1 LEAGALDP
9 GLDALTTYKEYLHFL
24 MLTDVSI
31 PTEVAVMPVIKKQFI
46 RKLNILLVSS
56 CLIPSIVNGQN
67 IEDGEW
73 GYFGGDNKFNRYSPL
88 DLINANNVDQLSI
101 VWRRDATAASL
112 RDDYNGMGFEKN
124 LRSTPLLIDGVL
136 YAPNIFGLVEAFD
149 PATGE
154 TVWTQEPYQQT
165 LLEAAGISSRGI
177 AHWQQGIDRRLMVVR
192 GSYLYALNPQTG
204 EPFPDFGREE
214 PGRVNLAYS
223 AANANNFALTTSPL
237 VIGNTAV
244 IGGFLNGAGDGG
256 SRKEAAPENIRGFD
270 VRTGELKWEF
280 NVVPQAGEFG
290 YDTWE
295 EGSAEWSGDIGSWC
309 CLSADNELG
318 IVYVPLGAPTSAYYG
333 GHRPGDNLYANS
345 LVALDAETGK
355 RIWHFQMIHHDLWE
369 YDNSSPPILGDITVN
384 GRSIKA
390 VMQANKNGFVYVFDR
405 TNGEPVW
412 PIVETPVPQSIVEGE
427 ATSATQ
433 PIPSKPPAFDRQGIT
448 LDDLIDFTPALRNQ
462 ALELVDN
469 FTLGPLYTPPSPW
482 IEGGNQG
489 TLTLPNTWG
498 AGNWNTGAF
507 DPETGMYFA
516 VSYTKTDN
524 LGIAPTT
531 SDSATMTH
539 TIAQG
544 SPNAPAIQGL
554 PLVKPP
560 YGRVTA
566 LNMNTGELEW
576 SVANGDG
583 ARDHPLLRDLDL
595 PPLGIPNRPA
605 PLVTKSLLFVG
616 EGSDAVVGT
625 VPGGG
630 GAYDGPDTG
639 YDESWRWGTLFRA
652 YDKSSGITVFE
663 IDLAA
668 GTTGAPMTY
677 MHEGK
682 QYIVVAVSS
691 RATDPE
697 WIALG
702 LSE

>member
-1 LEAGALDP
+1 
-9 GLDALTTYKEYLHFL
+9 

-88 DLINANNVDQLSI
+88 DLINTNNVDQLNI
-101 VWRRDATAASL
+101 VWHRDATAASL

-390 VMQANKNGFVYVFDR
+390 VMQANKNGFVYVFNR

-583 ARDHPLLRDLDL
+583 PRDHPLLRDLDL

-605 PLVTKSLLFVG
+605 PLATKSLLFVG

-630 GAYDGPDTG
+630 SAYDGPDTG

-652 YDKSSGITVFE
+652 YDKSSGNTIFE
-663 IDLAA
+663 IDLSA

-677 MHEGK
+677 MYEGK
-682 QYIVVAVSS
+682 QYIVVAISS
-691 RATDPE
+691 RATEPE
-697 WIALG
+697 WVALG
-702 LSE
+702 LSQ

>member
-1 LEAGALDP
+1 
-9 GLDALTTYKEYLHFL
+9 
-24 MLTDVSI
+24 
-31 PTEVAVMPVIKKQFI
+31 MPVIKKQFI

-56 CLIPSIVNGQN
+56 CLIPSMVNGQN

-88 DLINANNVDQLSI
+88 DLINTNNVDQLSI
-101 VWRRDATAASL
+101 VWHRDATAASL

-384 GRSIKA
+384 DRSIKA

-583 ARDHPLLRDLDL
+583 ARNHPLLRDLDL

-652 YDKSSGITVFE
+652 YDKSSGNTVFE

>member
-1 LEAGALDP
+1 
-9 GLDALTTYKEYLHFL
+9 
-24 MLTDVSI
+24 
-31 PTEVAVMPVIKKQFI
+31 MPEKKNQLI
-46 RKLNILLVSS
+46 RKLSLLLVQIS
-56 CLIPSIVNGQN
+56 LIIQIAEGQT
-67 IEDGEW
+67 IEEGDW
-73 GYFGGDNKFNRYSPL
+73 HYFGGDNKFNRYSPL
-88 DLINANNVDQLSI
+88 DQINANNVGQIKI
-101 VWRRDATAASL
+101 VWRKDATAAWL
-112 RDDYNGMGFEKN
+112 QDDYDGLGSTKN
-124 LRSTPLLIDGVL
+124 LRSTPLLIDDVL
-136 YAPNIFGLVEAFD
+136 YAQNIFGLVEAFD

-154 TVWTQEPYQQT
+154 TIWTQDPYQQP

-177 AHWQQGIDRRLMVVR
+177 AHWQRGIDQRLMTVR

-204 EPFPDFGREE
+204 ETFPGFGREE

-223 AANANNFALTTSPL
+223 AENANNFALTTSPL
-237 VIGNTAV
+237 VIGNTAI

-256 SRKEAAPENIRGFD
+256 NRKEAAPENIRGFD
-270 VRTGELKWEF
+270 VRTGELRWEF
-280 NVVPQAGEFG
+280 NVVPRPGEFG
-290 YDTWE
+290 YDTWGD
-295 EGSAEWSGDIGSWC
+295 GSAEWSGDIGSWC

-333 GHRPGDNLYANS
+333 GHRPGDNLFANS
-345 LVALDAETGK
+345 LLALNAETGE
-355 RIWHFQMIHHDLWE
+355 RVWHFQMIHHDLWE

-384 GRSIKA
+384 GRTIKA

-412 PIVETPVPQSIVEGE
+412 PIIETPVPQSIVEGE

-433 PIPSKPPAFDRQGIT
+433 PIPTKPPAFDRQGIA
-448 LDDLIDFTPALRNQ
+448 LHDLIDFTPALRNQ
-462 ALELVDN
+462 ALELVDK

-583 ARDHPLLRDLDL
+583 PRDHPLLRDLDL

-616 EGSDAVVGT
+616 EGSDAVIGT

-630 GAYDGPDTG
+630 NAYDGPATA

-652 YDKSSGITVFE
+652 YDKSSGNTVFE
-663 IDLAA
+663 IDLSA

-691 RATDPE
+691 RATEPE

-702 LSE
+702 LSQ

>member
-1 LEAGALDP
+1 
-9 GLDALTTYKEYLHFL
+9 

-56 CLIPSIVNGQN
+56 CLIPSMVNGQN

-88 DLINANNVDQLSI
+88 DLINTNNVDQLNI
-101 VWRRDATAASL
+101 VWHRDATAASL

-223 AANANNFALTTSPL
+223 SANANNFALTTSPL

-384 GRSIKA
+384 GRTIKA

-507 DPETGMYFA
+507 DPETGIYFA

-576 SVANGDG
+576 SIANGDG

>member
-1 LEAGALDP
+1 
-9 GLDALTTYKEYLHFL
+9 

-73 GYFGGDNKFNRYSPL
+73 RYFGGDNKFNRYSPL
-88 DLINANNVDQLSI
+88 DLINTNNVDQLSI
-101 VWRRDATAASL
+101 VWHRDATAASL

-384 GRSIKA
+384 GRTIKA

-405 TNGEPVW
+405 TNGESVW

-576 SVANGDG
+576 SIANGDG

-652 YDKSSGITVFE
+652 YDKSSGNTVFE

>member
-1 LEAGALDP
+1 
-9 GLDALTTYKEYLHFL
+9 

-56 CLIPSIVNGQN
+56 CLIPSMVNGQN

-88 DLINANNVDQLSI
+88 DLINTNNVDQLSI
-101 VWRRDATAASL
+101 VWHRDATAASL

-507 DPETGMYFA
+507 DPETGIYFA

>member
-1 LEAGALDP
+1 
-9 GLDALTTYKEYLHFL
+9 

-56 CLIPSIVNGQN
+56 CLIPSMVNGQN

-88 DLINANNVDQLSI
+88 DLINTNNVDQLSI
-101 VWRRDATAASL
+101 VWHRDATAASL

-384 GRSIKA
+384 DRTIKA

-576 SVANGDG
+576 SIANGDG

-630 GAYDGPDTG
+630 SAYDGPDTG

-652 YDKSSGITVFE
+652 YDKSSGNTVFE

>member
-1 LEAGALDP
+1 
-9 GLDALTTYKEYLHFL
+9 

-56 CLIPSIVNGQN
+56 CLIPSMVNGQN

-88 DLINANNVDQLSI
+88 DLINTNNVDQLSI
-101 VWRRDATAASL
+101 VWHRDATAASL

-237 VIGNTAV
+237 VIGNTTV

-345 LVALDAETGK
+345 LVALDAKTGK

-384 GRSIKA
+384 GRTIKA

>member
-1 LEAGALDP
+1 
-9 GLDALTTYKEYLHFL
+9 

-88 DLINANNVDQLSI
+88 DLINTNNVDQLSI
-101 VWRRDATAASL
+101 VWHRDATAASL

-576 SVANGDG
+576 SVANGVG

-595 PPLGIPNRPA
+595 APLGIPNRPA

-652 YDKSSGITVFE
+652 YDKSSGNTVFE

>member
-1 LEAGALDP
+1 
-9 GLDALTTYKEYLHFL
+9 

-56 CLIPSIVNGQN
+56 CLIPSMVNGQN

-88 DLINANNVDQLSI
+88 DLINTNNVDQLSI
-101 VWRRDATAASL
+101 VWHRDATAASL

-192 GSYLYALNPQTG
+192 GSYLYALNLQTG

-583 ARDHPLLRDLDL
+583 ARNHPLLRDLDL

-652 YDKSSGITVFE
+652 YDKSSGNTVFE

>member
-1 LEAGALDP
+1 MLE
-9 GLDALTTYKEYLHFL
+9 
-24 MLTDVSI
+24 
-31 PTEVAVMPVIKKQFI
+31 KKNQLI
-46 RKLNILLVSS
+46 RKLSLLLVSIS
-56 CLIPSIVNGQN
+56 LIIRIAEGQT
-67 IEDGEW
+67 IEEGAW
-73 GYFGGDNKFNRYSPL
+73 HYFGGDNKFNRYSPL
-88 DLINANNVDQLSI
+88 DQINANNVGQLKI
-101 VWRRDATAASL
+101 VWRKDATAAWL
-112 RDDYNGMGFEKN
+112 QDDYDGLGSTKN

-136 YAPNIFGLVEAFD
+136 YAQNIFGLVEAFD

-154 TVWTQEPYQQT
+154 TIWTQEPYQQT

-177 AHWQQGIDRRLMVVR
+177 AYWQRGIDQRLMTVR

-204 EPFPDFGREE
+204 ETFPDFGREE

-223 AANANNFALTTSPL
+223 AENANNFALTTSPL

-256 SRKEAAPENIRGFD
+256 NRKEAAPENIRGFD
-270 VRTGELKWEF
+270 VRTGELRWEF
-280 NVVPQAGEFG
+280 NVVPRPGEFG
-290 YDTWE
+290 YDTWGD
-295 EGSAEWSGDIGSWC
+295 GSAEWSGDIGSWC

-333 GHRPGDNLYANS
+333 GHRPGDNLFANS
-345 LVALDAETGK
+345 LLALDAETGE
-355 RIWHFQMIHHDLWE
+355 RVWHFQMIHHDLWE

-412 PIVETPVPQSIVEGE
+412 PIIETPVPQSIVEGE

-433 PIPSKPPAFDRQGIT
+433 PIPTKPPAFDRQGIA

-462 ALELVDN
+462 ALELVDK

-544 SPNAPAIQGL
+544 SPNAPAIQGI

-583 ARDHPLLRDLDL
+583 PRDHPLLRDLDL

-605 PLVTKSLLFVG
+605 PLVTKSFLFVG
-616 EGSDAVVGT
+616 EGSDAVIGT
-625 VPGGG
+625 VPGGS
-630 GAYDGPDTG
+630 GAYDGPATG

-652 YDKSSGITVFE
+652 YDKSSGNTVFE
-663 IDLAA
+663 IDLSA

-691 RATDPE
+691 RATEPE

-702 LSE
+702 LSQ

>member
-1 LEAGALDP
+1 
-9 GLDALTTYKEYLHFL
+9 

-462 ALELVDN
+462 ALELVDK

>member
-1 LEAGALDP
+1 MLER
-9 GLDALTTYKEYLHFL
+9 KN
-24 MLTDVSI
+24 
-31 PTEVAVMPVIKKQFI
+31 QFI
-46 RKLNILLVSS
+46 RKLSILLVSIG
-56 CLIPSIVNGQN
+56 LITRIAEGQT
-67 IEDGEW
+67 IEEGAW
-73 GYFGGDNKFNRYSPL
+73 RYFGGDNKFNRYSPL
-88 DLINANNVDQLSI
+88 DQINANNIGQLSI
-101 VWRRDATAASL
+101 VWRRDATAAGL
-112 RDDYNGMGFEKN
+112 RGDYDGLGFTKN
-124 LRSTPLLIDGVL
+124 LRSTPLLINGVL

-154 TVWTQEPYQQT
+154 TLWTQEPYQQT

-177 AHWQQGIDRRLMVVR
+177 AHWQQGIDQRLMVVR

-204 EPFPDFGREE
+204 ETFPDFGREE

-223 AANANNFALTTSPL
+223 AENANNFALTTSPL

-256 SRKEAAPENIRGFD
+256 NRKEAAPENIRGFD
-270 VRTGELKWEF
+270 VRTGELRWEF
-280 NVVPQAGEFG
+280 NVVPRPGEVG
-290 YDTWE
+290 YATWGD
-295 EGSAEWSGDIGSWC
+295 GSAEWYGDIGSWC

-333 GHRPGDNLYANS
+333 GHRPGDNLFANS
-345 LVALDAETGK
+345 LLALDAETGE
-355 RIWHFQMIHHDLWE
+355 RVWHFQMIHHDLWE
-369 YDNSSPPILGDITVN
+369 YDNASPPILGDITVN
-384 GRSIKA
+384 GRTIKA

-412 PIVETPVPQSIVEGE
+412 PIIERPVPQSNVEGE
-427 ATSATQ
+427 ASSATQ
-433 PIPSKPPAFDRQGIT
+433 PIPTKPPAFDRQGIT

-462 ALELVDN
+462 ALELIDN
-469 FTLGPLYTPPSPW
+469 FTIGQLYTPPSPW
-482 IEGGNQG
+482 IEDGNQG
-489 TLTLPNTWG
+489 TLTVPDAWG
-498 AGNWNTGAF
+498 TGNWNTGAF

-516 VSYTKTDN
+516 VSYTNPGN
-524 LGIAPTT
+524 LGIAPTN
-531 SDSATMTH
+531 SDFATMTH
-539 TIAQG
+539 AIPQEA
-544 SPNAPAIQGL
+544 PNAPTIQGI

-576 SVANGDG
+576 SVPNGDG
-583 ARDHPLLRDLDL
+583 PRNHPLLRDLGL

-625 VPGGG
+625 VPGSG
-630 GAYDGPDTG
+630 GAYDDPDTG
-639 YDESWRWGTLFRA
+639 YNESWRWGTLFRA
-652 YDKSSGITVFE
+652 YDKSSGNTVFE
-663 IDLAA
+663 IDLSA

-691 RATDPE
+691 RATEPE

-702 LSE
+702 LSQ

>member
-1 LEAGALDP
+1 MLE
-9 GLDALTTYKEYLHFL
+9 
-24 MLTDVSI
+24 
-31 PTEVAVMPVIKKQFI
+31 KKNQLI
-46 RKLNILLVSS
+46 RKLSLLLVSIS
-56 CLIPSIVNGQN
+56 LIIQIAEGQT
-67 IEDGEW
+67 IEEGAW
-73 GYFGGDNKFNRYSPL
+73 HYFGGDNKFNRYSPL
-88 DLINANNVDQLSI
+88 DQINANNVDQLRI
-101 VWRRDATAASL
+101 VWRKDATAAWL
-112 RDDYNGMGFEKN
+112 QDDYDGLGSTKN

-136 YAPNIFGLVEAFD
+136 YAQNIFGLVEAFD

-154 TVWTQEPYQQT
+154 TIWTQEPYQQT

-177 AHWQQGIDRRLMVVR
+177 AHWQRGIDQRLMTVR

-204 EPFPDFGREE
+204 ETFPDFGREE

-223 AANANNFALTTSPL
+223 AENANNFALTTSPL

-256 SRKEAAPENIRGFD
+256 NRKEAAPENIRGFD
-270 VRTGELKWEF
+270 VRTGELRWEF
-280 NVVPQAGEFG
+280 NVVPRPGEFG
-290 YDTWE
+290 YDTWGD
-295 EGSAEWSGDIGSWC
+295 GSAEWSGDIGSWC

-333 GHRPGDNLYANS
+333 GHRPGDNLFANS
-345 LVALDAETGK
+345 LLALDAETGE
-355 RIWHFQMIHHDLWE
+355 RVWHFQMIHHDLWE

-384 GRSIKA
+384 DRTIKA

-412 PIVETPVPQSIVEGE
+412 PIIETPVPQSIVEGE

-433 PIPSKPPAFDRQGIT
+433 PIPTKPPAFDRQGIA

-462 ALELVDN
+462 ALELVDK

-544 SPNAPAIQGL
+544 SPNAPAIQGI

-583 ARDHPLLRDLDL
+583 PRDHPLLRDLDL

-605 PLVTKSLLFVG
+605 PLVTKSFLFVG
-616 EGSDAVVGT
+616 EGSDAVIGT
-625 VPGGG
+625 VPGGS
-630 GAYDGPDTG
+630 GAYDGPATG
-639 YDESWRWGTLFRA
+639 YDESWRWGTVFRA
-652 YDKSSGITVFE
+652 YDKSSGNTVFE
-663 IDLAA
+663 IDLSA

-691 RATDPE
+691 RATEPE

-702 LSE
+702 LSQ

>member
-1 LEAGALDP
+1 
-9 GLDALTTYKEYLHFL
+9 
-24 MLTDVSI
+24 
-31 PTEVAVMPVIKKQFI
+31 MPVIKKQFI
-46 RKLNILLVSS
+46 RKLNILLVSI
-56 CLIPSIVNGQN
+56 CLIPLIVNGQN

-88 DLINANNVDQLSI
+88 DQINANNVDQLTI
-101 VWRRDATAASL
+101 VWRRDATAAAL
-112 RDDYNGMGFEKN
+112 REDYDGFGYTKN

-136 YAPNIFGLVEAFD
+136 YAPNILGLVEAFD

-154 TVWTQEPYQQT
+154 TLWTQAPYQAT
-165 LLEAAGISSRGI
+165 LSEAAGISSRGI
-177 AHWQQGIDRRLMVVR
+177 AHWKQGIDQRLMVVR
-192 GSYLYALNPQTG
+192 GGYLYALNPQTG
-204 EPFPDFGREE
+204 EPFADFGREE

-223 AANANNFALTTSPL
+223 AENANNFSLSTSPL

-244 IGGFLNGAGDGG
+244 IGGFLNGAGDSG

-270 VRTGELKWEF
+270 VTNGELKWEF

-309 CLSADNELG
+309 CMSADDELG
-318 IVYVPLGAPTSAYYG
+318 IVYVPLSAPTSAYYG
-333 GHRPGDNLYANS
+333 GHRPGDNLFSNS
-345 LVALDAETGK
+345 LVALDAETGE

-369 YDNSSPPILGDITVN
+369 YDNGSPPILGVITVD
-384 GRSIKA
+384 GRTIKA

-448 LDDLIDFTPALRNQ
+448 LDDLIDFTPALRSQ

-489 TLTLPNTWG
+489 TLTLPSTWG

-516 VSYTKTDN
+516 VSYTAADN
-524 LGIAPTT
+524 LGIAPT
-531 SDSATMTH
+531 SSESATMTH
-539 TIAQG
+539 SLSREAPG
-544 SPNAPAIQGL
+544 VPNIQGI
-554 PLVKPP
+554 PLLKPP

-566 LNMNTGELEW
+566 LDMNTGELAW
-576 SVANGDG
+576 TVANGDG
-583 ARDHPLLRDLDL
+583 PRDHPLLKDLDL

-625 VPGGG
+625 VPGAG

-639 YDESWRWGTLFRA
+639 FDESWRWGTLFRA
-652 YDKSSGITVFE
+652 FDKSSGNTVFE
-663 IDLAA
+663 IDLSA

-691 RATDPE
+691 QATEPE
-697 WIALG
+697 WVALG
-702 LSE
+702 LSQ

>member
-1 LEAGALDP
+1 
-9 GLDALTTYKEYLHFL
+9 

-56 CLIPSIVNGQN
+56 CLIPSMVNGQN

-88 DLINANNVDQLSI
+88 DLINTNNVDQLSI
-101 VWRRDATAASL
+101 VWHRDATAASL

-223 AANANNFALTTSPL
+223 SANANNFALTTSPL

-384 GRSIKA
+384 DRTIKA

-583 ARDHPLLRDLDL
+583 ARNHPLLRDLDL

>member
-1 LEAGALDP
+1 MLE
-9 GLDALTTYKEYLHFL
+9 
-24 MLTDVSI
+24 
-31 PTEVAVMPVIKKQFI
+31 KKNQLI
-46 RKLNILLVSS
+46 RKLSLLLVSIS
-56 CLIPSIVNGQN
+56 LIIQIAEGQT
-67 IEDGEW
+67 IEEGAW
-73 GYFGGDNKFNRYSPL
+73 HYFGGDNKFNRYSPL
-88 DLINANNVDQLSI
+88 DQINANNVDQLRI
-101 VWRRDATAASL
+101 VWRKDATAAWL
-112 RDDYNGMGFEKN
+112 QDDYDGLGSTKN

-136 YAPNIFGLVEAFD
+136 YAQNIFGLVEAFD

-154 TVWTQEPYQQT
+154 TIWTQEPYQQT

-177 AHWQQGIDRRLMVVR
+177 AHWQRGIDQRLMTVR

-204 EPFPDFGREE
+204 ETFPDFGREE

-223 AANANNFALTTSPL
+223 AENANNFALTTSPL

-256 SRKEAAPENIRGFD
+256 NRKEAAPENIRGFD
-270 VRTGELKWEF
+270 VRTGELRWEF
-280 NVVPQAGEFG
+280 NVVPRPGEFG
-290 YDTWE
+290 YDTWGD
-295 EGSAEWSGDIGSWC
+295 GSAEWSGDIGSWC

-333 GHRPGDNLYANS
+333 GHRPGDNLFANS
-345 LVALDAETGK
+345 LLALDAETGE
-355 RIWHFQMIHHDLWE
+355 RVWHFQMIHHDLWE

-384 GRSIKA
+384 GRTIKA

-412 PIVETPVPQSIVEGE
+412 PIIETPVPQSIVEGE

-433 PIPSKPPAFDRQGIT
+433 PIPTKPPAFDRQGIA

-462 ALELVDN
+462 ALELVDK

-544 SPNAPAIQGL
+544 SPNAPAIQGI

-583 ARDHPLLRDLDL
+583 PQDHPLLRDLDL

-605 PLVTKSLLFVG
+605 PLVTKSFLFVG
-616 EGSDAVVGT
+616 EGSDAVIGT
-625 VPGGG
+625 VPGGS
-630 GAYDGPDTG
+630 GAYDGPATG

-652 YDKSSGITVFE
+652 YDKSSGNTVFE
-663 IDLAA
+663 IDLSA

-691 RATDPE
+691 RATEPE

-702 LSE
+702 LSQ

>member
-1 LEAGALDP
+1 
-9 GLDALTTYKEYLHFL
+9 

-88 DLINANNVDQLSI
+88 DLINTNNVDQLSI
-101 VWRRDATAASL
+101 VWHRDATAASL

-384 GRSIKA
+384 DRTIKA

-482 IEGGNQG
+482 IAGGNQG

-576 SVANGDG
+576 SIANGDG

-652 YDKSSGITVFE
+652 YDKSSGNTVFE

>member
-1 LEAGALDP
+1 
-9 GLDALTTYKEYLHFL
+9 

-88 DLINANNVDQLSI
+88 DLINTNNVDQLSI
-101 VWRRDATAASL
+101 VWHRDATAASL

-223 AANANNFALTTSPL
+223 SANANNFALTTSPL

-384 GRSIKA
+384 GRTIKA

-412 PIVETPVPQSIVEGE
+412 PIIETPVPQSIVEGE

>member
-1 LEAGALDP
+1 
-9 GLDALTTYKEYLHFL
+9 
-24 MLTDVSI
+24 
-31 PTEVAVMPVIKKQFI
+31 MPVIKKQFI

-56 CLIPSIVNGQN
+56 CLIPSMVNGQN

-88 DLINANNVDQLSI
+88 DLINTNNVDQLSI
-101 VWRRDATAASL
+101 VWHRDATAASL

-192 GSYLYALNPQTG
+192 GSYLYALNLQTG

-384 GRSIKA
+384 DRTIKA

-583 ARDHPLLRDLDL
+583 ARNHPLLRDLDL

-652 YDKSSGITVFE
+652 YDKSSGNTVFE

>member
-1 LEAGALDP
+1 
-9 GLDALTTYKEYLHFL
+9 

-88 DLINANNVDQLSI
+88 DLINTNNVDQLSI
-101 VWRRDATAASL
+101 VWHRDATAASL

-507 DPETGMYFA
+507 DPETGIYFA

>member
-1 LEAGALDP
+1 
-9 GLDALTTYKEYLHFL
+9 

-56 CLIPSIVNGQN
+56 CLIPSMVNGQN

-88 DLINANNVDQLSI
+88 DLINTNNVDQLSI
-101 VWRRDATAASL
+101 VWHRDATAASL

-223 AANANNFALTTSPL
+223 SANANNFALTTSPL

-384 GRSIKA
+384 DRTIKA

>member
-1 LEAGALDP
+1 
-9 GLDALTTYKEYLHFL
+9 
-24 MLTDVSI
+24 
-31 PTEVAVMPVIKKQFI
+31 MPEKKNQLI
-46 RKLNILLVSS
+46 RKLSLLLVQIS
-56 CLIPSIVNGQN
+56 LIIQIAEGQT
-67 IEDGEW
+67 IEEGDW
-73 GYFGGDNKFNRYSPL
+73 HYFGGDNKFNRYSPL
-88 DLINANNVDQLSI
+88 DQINANNVGQIRI
-101 VWRRDATAASL
+101 VWRKDATAAWL
-112 RDDYNGMGFEKN
+112 RDDYDGLGSTKN
-124 LRSTPLLIDGVL
+124 LRSTPLLIDDVL
-136 YAPNIFGLVEAFD
+136 YAQNIFGLVEAFD

-154 TVWTQEPYQQT
+154 TIWTQDPYQQT

-177 AHWQQGIDRRLMVVR
+177 AHWQRGIDQRLMTVR

-204 EPFPDFGREE
+204 ETFPGFGREE

-223 AANANNFALTTSPL
+223 AENANNFALTTSPL
-237 VIGNTAV
+237 VIGNTAI

-256 SRKEAAPENIRGFD
+256 NRKEAAPENIRGFD
-270 VRTGELKWEF
+270 VRTGELRWEF
-280 NVVPQAGEFG
+280 NVVPRPGEFG
-290 YDTWE
+290 YDTWGD
-295 EGSAEWSGDIGSWC
+295 GSAEWSGDIGSWC

-333 GHRPGDNLYANS
+333 GHRPGDNLFANS
-345 LVALDAETGK
+345 LLALDAETGE
-355 RIWHFQMIHHDLWE
+355 RVWHFQMIHHDLWE

-384 GRSIKA
+384 GRTIKA

-412 PIVETPVPQSIVEGE
+412 PIIETPVPQSIVEGE
-427 ATSATQ
+427 TTSATQ
-433 PIPSKPPAFDRQGIT
+433 PIPTKPPAFDRQGIA
-448 LDDLIDFTPALRNQ
+448 LHDLIDFTPALRNQ
-462 ALELVDN
+462 ALELVDK
-469 FTLGPLYTPPSPW
+469 FTLGSLYTPPSPW

-566 LNMNTGELEW
+566 LNMNTGEQVW

-583 ARDHPLLRDLDL
+583 PRDHPLLRDLDL

-616 EGSDAVVGT
+616 EGSDAVIGT

-630 GAYDGPDTG
+630 NAYDGPATA

-652 YDKSSGITVFE
+652 YDKSSGNTVFE
-663 IDLAA
+663 IDLSA

-691 RATDPE
+691 RATEPE

-702 LSE
+702 LSQ

>member
-1 LEAGALDP
+1 
-9 GLDALTTYKEYLHFL
+9 

-56 CLIPSIVNGQN
+56 CLIPSMVNGQN

-88 DLINANNVDQLSI
+88 DLINTNNVDQLSI
-101 VWRRDATAASL
+101 VWHRDATAASL

-507 DPETGMYFA
+507 DPETGIYFA

-652 YDKSSGITVFE
+652 YDKSSGNTVFE

>member
-1 LEAGALDP
+1 
-9 GLDALTTYKEYLHFL
+9 

-101 VWRRDATAASL
+101 VWHRDATAASL

-539 TIAQG
+539 TIAG
-544 SPNAPAIQGL
+544 AF
-554 PLVKPP
+554 
-560 YGRVTA
+560 
-566 LNMNTGELEW
+566 
-576 SVANGDG
+576 GD
-583 ARDHPLLRDLDL
+583 P
-595 PPLGIPNRPA
+595 
-605 PLVTKSLLFVG
+605 
-616 EGSDAVVGT
+616 
-625 VPGGG
+625 
-630 GAYDGPDTG
+630 
-639 YDESWRWGTLFRA
+639 
-652 YDKSSGITVFE
+652 
-663 IDLAA
+663 
-668 GTTGAPMTY
+668 
-677 MHEGK
+677 
-682 QYIVVAVSS
+682 
-691 RATDPE
+691 
-697 WIALG
+697 
-702 LSE
+702 

>member
-1 LEAGALDP
+1 
-9 GLDALTTYKEYLHFL
+9 

-56 CLIPSIVNGQN
+56 CLIPSMVNGQN

-88 DLINANNVDQLSI
+88 DLINTNNVDQLSI
-101 VWRRDATAASL
+101 VWHRDATAASL

-192 GSYLYALNPQTG
+192 GSYLYALNLQTG

-214 PGRVNLAYS
+214 PGRVDLAYS

-583 ARDHPLLRDLDL
+583 ARNHPLLRDLDL

-652 YDKSSGITVFE
+652 YDKSSGNTVFE

>member
-1 LEAGALDP
+1 MLE
-9 GLDALTTYKEYLHFL
+9 
-24 MLTDVSI
+24 
-31 PTEVAVMPVIKKQFI
+31 KKNQLI
-46 RKLNILLVSS
+46 RKLSLLLVSIS
-56 CLIPSIVNGQN
+56 LIIQIAEGQT
-67 IEDGEW
+67 IEEGAW
-73 GYFGGDNKFNRYSPL
+73 HYFGGDNKFNRYSPL
-88 DLINANNVDQLSI
+88 DQINANNVDQLRI
-101 VWRRDATAASL
+101 VWRKDATAAWL
-112 RDDYNGMGFEKN
+112 QDDYDGLGPTKN

-136 YAPNIFGLVEAFD
+136 YAQNIFGLVEAFD

-154 TVWTQEPYQQT
+154 TIWTQEPYQQT

-177 AHWQQGIDRRLMVVR
+177 AHWQRGIDQRLMTVR

-204 EPFPDFGREE
+204 ETFPDFGREE

-223 AANANNFALTTSPL
+223 AENANNFALTTSPL

-256 SRKEAAPENIRGFD
+256 NRKEAAPENIRGFD
-270 VRTGELKWEF
+270 VRTGELRWEF
-280 NVVPQAGEFG
+280 NVVPRPGEFG
-290 YDTWE
+290 YDTWGD
-295 EGSAEWSGDIGSWC
+295 GSAEWSGDIGSWC

-333 GHRPGDNLYANS
+333 GHRPGDNLFANS
-345 LVALDAETGK
+345 LLALDAETGE
-355 RIWHFQMIHHDLWE
+355 RVWHFQMIHHDLWE

-384 GRSIKA
+384 DRTIKA

-412 PIVETPVPQSIVEGE
+412 PIIETPVPQSIVEGE

-433 PIPSKPPAFDRQGIT
+433 PIPTKPPAFDRQGIA

-462 ALELVDN
+462 ALELVDK

-544 SPNAPAIQGL
+544 SPNAPAIQGI

-583 ARDHPLLRDLDL
+583 PRDHPLLRDLDL

-605 PLVTKSLLFVG
+605 PLVTKSFLFVG
-616 EGSDAVVGT
+616 EGSDAVIGT
-625 VPGGG
+625 VPGGSS
-630 GAYDGPDTG
+630 AYDGPATG

-652 YDKSSGITVFE
+652 YDKSSGNTVFE
-663 IDLAA
+663 IDLSA

-691 RATDPE
+691 RATEPE

-702 LSE
+702 LSQ

>member
-1 LEAGALDP
+1 
-9 GLDALTTYKEYLHFL
+9 

>member
-1 LEAGALDP
+1 
-9 GLDALTTYKEYLHFL
+9 

-56 CLIPSIVNGQN
+56 CLIPSMVNGQN

-88 DLINANNVDQLSI
+88 DLINTNNVDQLSI
-101 VWRRDATAASL
+101 VWHRDATAASL

-384 GRSIKA
+384 GRTIKA

-652 YDKSSGITVFE
+652 YDKSSGNTVFE

>member
-1 LEAGALDP
+1 
-9 GLDALTTYKEYLHFL
+9 
-24 MLTDVSI
+24 
-31 PTEVAVMPVIKKQFI
+31 
-46 RKLNILLVSS
+46 
-56 CLIPSIVNGQN
+56 
-67 IEDGEW
+67 
-73 GYFGGDNKFNRYSPL
+73 
-88 DLINANNVDQLSI
+88 
-101 VWRRDATAASL
+101 
-112 RDDYNGMGFEKN
+112 
-124 LRSTPLLIDGVL
+124 
-136 YAPNIFGLVEAFD
+136 
-149 PATGE
+149 
-154 TVWTQEPYQQT
+154 
-165 LLEAAGISSRGI
+165 
-177 AHWQQGIDRRLMVVR
+177 
-192 GSYLYALNPQTG
+192 
-204 EPFPDFGREE
+204 
-214 PGRVNLAYS
+214 
-223 AANANNFALTTSPL
+223 
-237 VIGNTAV
+237 
-244 IGGFLNGAGDGG
+244 
-256 SRKEAAPENIRGFD
+256 
-270 VRTGELKWEF
+270 
-280 NVVPQAGEFG
+280 
-290 YDTWE
+290 
-295 EGSAEWSGDIGSWC
+295 
-309 CLSADNELG
+309 
-318 IVYVPLGAPTSAYYG
+318 
-333 GHRPGDNLYANS
+333 
-345 LVALDAETGK
+345 
-355 RIWHFQMIHHDLWE
+355 MIHHDLWE
-369 YDNSSPPILGDITVN
+369 YDNGSPPILGDITVN
-384 GRSIKA
+384 GRTIKA

-412 PIVETPVPQSIVEGE
+412 PIVETPVPQSTVEGE

-448 LDDLIDFTPALRNQ
+448 LDDLIEFTPALHNQ
-462 ALELVDN
+462 ALELIDN

-482 IEGGNQG
+482 IEEGNQG
-489 TLTLPNTWG
+489 TLTVPSTWG

-516 VSYTKTDN
+516 VSYTKAGN
-524 LGIAPTT
+524 LGIALTT

-544 SPNAPAIQGL
+544 SPSAPTIQGL
-554 PLVKPP
+554 PLTKPP

-583 ARDHPLLRDLDL
+583 PRDHPLLRNLNL

-630 GAYDGPDTG
+630 GSYDGADTG

-652 YDKSSGITVFE
+652 FDKSSGDTVFE
-663 IDLAA
+663 IDLSA

-702 LSE
+702 LSK

>member
-1 LEAGALDP
+1 
-9 GLDALTTYKEYLHFL
+9 

-88 DLINANNVDQLSI
+88 DLINTNNVDQLSI
-101 VWRRDATAASL
+101 VWHRDATAASL

-223 AANANNFALTTSPL
+223 SANANNFALTTSPL

-652 YDKSSGITVFE
+652 YDKSSGNTVFE

>member
-1 LEAGALDP
+1 
-9 GLDALTTYKEYLHFL
+9 

-214 PGRVNLAYS
+214 PGRINLAYS

-677 MHEGK
+677 LHEGK

>member
-1 LEAGALDP
+1 MLE
-9 GLDALTTYKEYLHFL
+9 
-24 MLTDVSI
+24 
-31 PTEVAVMPVIKKQFI
+31 KKNRFI
-46 RKLNILLVSS
+46 RKLGLLLVSIS
-56 CLIPSIVNGQN
+56 LIVQIAEGQT
-67 IEDGEW
+67 IEEGAW
-73 GYFGGDNKFNRYSPL
+73 HYFGGDNKFNRYSPL
-88 DLINANNVDQLSI
+88 DQINADNVGQLRI
-101 VWRRDATAASL
+101 VWRKDATAAWL
-112 RDDYNGMGFEKN
+112 QDDYDGLGSTKN

-136 YAPNIFGLVEAFD
+136 YAQNIFGLVEAFD

-154 TVWTQEPYQQT
+154 TIWTQEPYQQT

-177 AHWQQGIDRRLMVVR
+177 AHWQRGIDQRLMTVR

-204 EPFPDFGREE
+204 ETFPDFGREE

-223 AANANNFALTTSPL
+223 AENANNFALTTSPL

-256 SRKEAAPENIRGFD
+256 NRKEAAPENIRGFD
-270 VRTGELKWEF
+270 VRTGELRWEF
-280 NVVPQAGEFG
+280 NVVPRPGEFG
-290 YDTWE
+290 YDTWGD
-295 EGSAEWSGDIGSWC
+295 GSAEWSGDIGSWC

-333 GHRPGDNLYANS
+333 GHRPGDNLFANS
-345 LVALDAETGK
+345 LLALDAETGE
-355 RIWHFQMIHHDLWE
+355 RVWHFQMIHHDLWE

-384 GRSIKA
+384 GRTIKA

-412 PIVETPVPQSIVEGE
+412 PIIETPVPQSIVEGE

-433 PIPSKPPAFDRQGIT
+433 PIPTKPPAFDRQGIA

-462 ALELVDN
+462 ALELVDK

-544 SPNAPAIQGL
+544 SPNAPAIQGI

-583 ARDHPLLRDLDL
+583 PRDHPLLRDLDL

-605 PLVTKSLLFVG
+605 PLVTKSFLFVG
-616 EGSDAVVGT
+616 EGSDAVIGT
-625 VPGGG
+625 VPGGSS
-630 GAYDGPDTG
+630 AYDGPATG

-652 YDKSSGITVFE
+652 YDKSSGNTVFE
-663 IDLAA
+663 IDLSA

-691 RATDPE
+691 RATEPE

-702 LSE
+702 LSQ